1 MFREKERM
9 LTLRETSKG
18 ACPRKINDHWWQEK
32 RTVADIGSRPTYR
45 RARKSTG
52 RYRGC
57 LPRSWRVHSD
67 ASRQARA
74 VARLRARYRVA
85 FRHTSGGVIS
95 FPPLAANTLG
105 LKAGRGR
112 SLIPCCAYSTS
123 VCPSLGRKQLFG
135 RPRWARIPLRTC
147 QILSDRAKMGMRPI
161 SETPVERRAEN
172 GYDSEAP
179 LTWKRWARSWLTTAW
194 TALGD

>member
-1 MFREKERM
+1 MA
-9 LTLRETSKG
+9 G
-18 ACPRKINDHWWQEK
+18 K

-57 LPRSWRVHSD
+57 LPISWRVHSD

-147 QILSDRAKMGMRPI
+147 QIHQR
-161 SETPVERRAEN
+161 VV
-172 GYDSEAP
+172 P
-179 LTWKRWARSWLTTAW
+179 LAVPNQRFFLCIGLVGGTTKIW
-194 TALGD
+194 R